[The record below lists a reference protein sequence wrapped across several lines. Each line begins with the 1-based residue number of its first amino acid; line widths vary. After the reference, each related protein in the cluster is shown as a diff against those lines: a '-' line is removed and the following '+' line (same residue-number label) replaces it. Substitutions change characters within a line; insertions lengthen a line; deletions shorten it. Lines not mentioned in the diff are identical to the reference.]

1 MSPSNVTGSIDVTEV
16 QMVPA
21 MKDGG
26 DALLDLQSVSKAYR
40 LETKEFVAVRDV
52 NLRIRPGEFVCLL
65 GPSGCGKSTL
75 LRIIAGLNA
84 ATSGV
89 VSYHGEPLK
98 GVNPHTTIVFQ
109 TFALYPWLT
118 VQENVEIALK
128 ARGVAAATRT
138 EKALKLI
145 DIVGLDGFES
155 AYPRELSGGMRQK
168 VGFARAMAVEPELLC
183 LDEPFSALDV
193 LSAEALRGELME
205 LWLKKKI
212 PTKAI
217 LLVTHNI
224 EEAVLMADRIVIMGK
239 DPGHILTE
247 IPVSLHHPRQRKD
260 TAFQAIVD
268 RVYAAVAGQSKS
280 KEEALG
286 TQPGQ
291 PGVTRRLPNSQLSAL
306 AGLLEKLVEEGGQV
320 DLYRISGALV
330 LELDDLLPIV
340 EAGDLLGFITVR
352 EGDLLL
358 TPLGRAY
365 AEATIL
371 ARKAIIVGR
380 VLRLPMIAWI
390 YETLQRDD
398 NQRVAWDYFLE
409 KLEADFGDLAEQQL
423 ETAINWGRHAELFA
437 YDSDTAELYLESS
450 EEKIAEKSIA
460 LAELYEAWPVLS
472 NRERVEGFRLLQK
485 EDAEEFFLH
494 LSPADK
500 SQLILSLQPGD
511 RRVWLRL
518 LAPDEAVDVVE
529 ASPERER
536 EGLLSLLD
544 DKTRREVKGFMAYAA
559 EKSKGQINP
568 RYVRLRP
575 EMTVDEAV
583 SFLRTDARDR
593 PQTVYYAYVVDDEER
608 LLGTV
613 TFRDLLISPGHKHVR
628 DVMRTDVITA
638 PEHLDGD
645 GLAQLFRRYNLQCIP
660 LVDAEKRIKKVIT
673 KEESLGAA

>member
-1 MSPSNVTGSIDVTEV
+1 MITATALNEADS
-16 QMVPA
+16 
-21 MKDGG
+21 
-26 DALLDLQSVSKAYR
+26 LLDLQNVTKAYR
-40 LETKEFVAVRDV
+40 LESKQFLAVKDID
-52 NLRIRPGEFVCLL
+52 LHIKPGEFVCLL

-89 VSYHGEPLK
+89 VSYHGQPLR
-98 GVNPHTTIVFQ
+98 GVNPYTTIVFQ

-128 ARGVAAATRT
+128 ARGMPPAERRERAM
-138 EKALKLI
+138 KLI

-217 LLVTHNI
+217 LMVTHNI
-224 EEAVLMADRIVIMGK
+224 EEAVFMADRIVIMGK

-247 IPVSLHHPRQRKD
+247 IPVTLRQPRQRKD
-260 TAFQAIVD
+260 TAFQALVD
-268 RVYAAVAGQSKS
+268 KVYAAVAGQSKP

-291 PGVTRRLPNSQLSAL
+291 PGVTRALPNAQLSAL
-306 AGLLEKLVEEGGQV
+306 TGLLEKLVEEGGRV

-340 EAGDLLGFITVR
+340 EAGDLLGFMTVH

-365 AEATIL
+365 ADATIL
-371 ARKAIIVGR
+371 GRKAIIAGR
-380 VLRLPMIAWI
+380 VLRLPVIAWI
-390 YETLQRDD
+390 YETLQQND
-398 NQRVAWDYFLE
+398 NRRVSWDYFRD
-409 KLEADFGDLAEQQL
+409 KLEADFGDLSEKQL
-423 ETAINWGRHAELFA
+423 DIAISWGRHAELFA
-437 YDSDTAELYLESS
+437 YDDSTGELYLESDDG
-450 EEKIAEKSIA
+450 KTAEKSFA
-460 LAELYEAWPVLS
+460 LSELYEAWAILS
-472 NRERVEGFRLLQK
+472 IRERVEGFKLLQQD
-485 EDAEEFFLH
+485 DAENFFLH
-494 LSPADK
+494 LSVTDK
-500 SQLILSLQPGD
+500 AQLILVLPIGE
-511 RRVWLRL
+511 RRLWMRL
-518 LAPDEAVDVVE
+518 L
-529 ASPERER
+529 SPEEALDVIQEVPETER
-536 EGLLSLLD
+536 VGLLSLLD
-544 DKTRREVKGFMAYAA
+544 DKTRREVKGLMDYA
-559 EKSKGQINP
+559 EEQSRGLMNP

-575 EMTVDEAV
+575 DMSVDEAV
-583 SFLRTDARDR
+583 SFLRRDARDR
-593 PQTVYYAYVVDDEER
+593 AQTIYYAYVTDSEER

-613 TFRDLLISPGHKHVR
+613 TFRDLLITPGDKTVQN
-628 DVMRTDVITA
+628 VMLTNVITA
-638 PEHLDGD
+638 PEHLDQ
-645 GLAQLFRRYNLQCIP
+645 AAVRQLFTRYNLQMIP
-660 LVDAEKRIKKVIT
+660 IVDSEKRIKRVVTRDDI
-673 KEESLGAA
+673 SDVVSPGS